1 MLLNTTIMNNF
12 QKALSTSLEQH
23 SGGLELISKGPNK
36 LRAIFRG
43 NVYENYLD
51 LPKEA
56 RFAVARV
63 LSSFSDVYTTLRDK
77 YDSAEAE
84 ERMAWCFFGSFD
96 GNVDINTNSLRN
108 ARIEISSHCQK
119 CQYDKPF
126 CCKTIANLTPR
137 QQECFI
143 LMREGLTDKEVA
155 MKLGISSCTVIK
167 HMNNAVERFRDITGR
182 RVTRQYI
189 ISQLQTA
196 GL

>member
-1 MLLNTTIMNNF
+1 MLLNTTIMNQF
-12 QKALSTSLEQH
+12 QKALTVALEVH
-23 SGGLELISKGPNK
+23 SGGLEFISKGINRVRP
-36 LRAIFRG
+36 IFRG
-43 NVYENYLD
+43 KVYENYVD
-51 LPKEA
+51 LPREA

-63 LSSFSDVYTTLRDK
+63 LSSYPDVYNSLREK
-77 YDSAEAE
+77 YDVLETE
-84 ERMAWCFFGSFD
+84 ERMAWCFFGAFD
-96 GNVDINTNSLRN
+96 GNIDILVDSPRK
-108 ARIEISSHCQK
+108 ARIEIASHCQK
-119 CQYDKPF
+119 CQYEKPF